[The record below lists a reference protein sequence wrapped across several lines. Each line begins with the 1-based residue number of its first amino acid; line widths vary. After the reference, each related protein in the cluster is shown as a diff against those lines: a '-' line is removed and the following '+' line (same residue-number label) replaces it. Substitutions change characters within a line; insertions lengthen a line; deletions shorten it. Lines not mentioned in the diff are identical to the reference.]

1 MKYLD
6 QIPHEN
12 IIQLVQLFTE
22 NLSYNINSL
31 VIITTEVK
39 ESLDYYITSL
49 KKERLVEL
57 VN

>member
-1 MKYLD
+1 VKYLN

-12 IIQLVQLFTE
+12 IIQLVELFTE

-31 VIITTEVK
+31 VIVTTEVK
-39 ESLDYYITSL
+39 ENLDYYINSL

-57 VN
+57 VH